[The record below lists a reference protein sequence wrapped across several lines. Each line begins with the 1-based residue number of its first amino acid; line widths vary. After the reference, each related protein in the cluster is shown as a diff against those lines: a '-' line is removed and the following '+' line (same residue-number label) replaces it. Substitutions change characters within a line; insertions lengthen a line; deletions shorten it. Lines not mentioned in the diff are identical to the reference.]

1 MTEPFDKEQDVIKR
15 LEQLENTI
23 RELIESV
30 ALLTETTDTAIRHL
44 AGHVSYLTLQ
54 LRVNQTESE
63 DDEEDQDIQKSL
75 ESYYE
80 DGE

>member
-1 MTEPFDKEQDVIKR
+1 MIKR
-15 LEQLENTI
+15 LEQLEDTI

-44 AGHVSYLTLQ
+44 AGHVSDLTLQ
-54 LRVNQTESE
+54 LRINQTESE
-63 DDEEDQDIQKSL
+63 EDEEDQDIQRSL

>member
-1 MTEPFDKEQDVIKR
+1 MIKR
-15 LEQLENTI
+15 LEQLEDTI

-44 AGHVSYLTLQ
+44 AGHVSALTLQ
-54 LRVNQTESE
+54 LSIDQTESE
-63 DDEEDQDIQKSL
+63 EDEEDQDIQRSL